1 MKKQNTKKWVLSGV
15 FLALGLVLP
24 FLTGQIPQL
33 GARLSPMHIPALMC
47 GFVCGAPYGLIVG
60 FASPLLRSAI
70 FGMPPLLPTAGA
82 MSLEL
87 AAYGFVAGF
96 LYRRLPK
103 RAAYIYV
110 ALIAAMLSGRVVW
123 GLASVPMY
131 MLNGSAFSF
140 SVFIAGGFVNALPGI
155 ALHIALI
162 PPVVMALSKARL
174 ADL

>member
-1 MKKQNTKKWVLSGV
+1 MKKPNTRKWVLSGI

-33 GARLSPMHIPALMC
+33 GARLSPMHIPVLLC
-47 GFVCGAPYGLIVG
+47 GFACGSPYGLIVG
-60 FASPLLRSAI
+60 FVSPLLRSAI

-82 MSLEL
+82 MSFEL
-87 AAYGFVAGF
+87 AAYGFTAGL

-110 ALIAAMLSGRVVW
+110 ALISAMILGRVVW

-131 MLNGSAFSF
+131 MLSGSAFSF
-140 SVFIAGGFVNALPGI
+140 SLFIAGGFVNALPGI
-155 ALHIALI
+155 VLHIALI
-162 PPVVMALSKARL
+162 PPVVMALSKAKL
-174 ADL
+174 IEP